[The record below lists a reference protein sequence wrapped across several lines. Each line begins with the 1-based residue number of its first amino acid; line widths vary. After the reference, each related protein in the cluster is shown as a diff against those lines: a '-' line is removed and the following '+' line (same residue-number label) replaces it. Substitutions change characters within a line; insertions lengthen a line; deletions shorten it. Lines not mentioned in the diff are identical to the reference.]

1 MNSEETEP
9 VLIIDPRV
17 LAVPIEDCGEPLV
30 DLRGCPMLA
39 TTYHPRAKSPAGT
52 RLHCRQDVARR
63 LVVADRSLPE
73 GVRLLVLEC
82 HRPIELQSRYWNA
95 DLKALRERYSA
106 WSDEELV
113 RENAKFVAPRG
124 SCARE
129 RCGGRVEHG
138 LSIQRGRTADENRRS
153 RSPEGGAREP
163 RNTAP
168 GDGGCGFCQLS
179 ARMVAFL
186 LWGPLL
192 GLHYGR
198 AGGPLRCRMRVGRG
212 IRRSGA
218 PARLGVF
225 DLSRTATSV
234 PVVRDN

>member
-17 LAVPIEDCGEPLV
+17 LAVPVEDCGEPLV

-52 RLHCRQDVARR
+52 QLHCRQDVARR
-63 LVVADRSLPE
+63 LVAADRSLPE

-95 DLKALRERYSA
+95 DLKALRERYPA

-124 SCARE
+124 SSRP
-129 RCGGRVEHG
+129 
-138 LSIQRGRTADENRRS
+138 TRR
-153 RSPEGGAREP
+153 AEP
-163 RNTAP
+163 WIL
-168 GDGGCGFCQLS
+168 CS
-179 ARMVAFL
+179 
-186 LWGPLL
+186 
-192 GLHYGR
+192 
-198 AGGPLRCRMRVGRG
+198 
-212 IRRSGA
+212 
-218 PARLGVF
+218 
-225 DLSRTATSV
+225 
-234 PVVRDN
+234 